1 MNLHQNQILFRQSII
16 ATAQAKNNLS
26 EVLVEKD
33 YWVCYVLKMLS
44 LSEHVNHVIFK
55 GGTSLSK
62 AYDII
67 DRFSEDVDLAVITKD
82 MTGNKVKNLIKK
94 IEKDITATD
103 YLTEVEIDNV
113 TSKKSKF
120 RKTFHQ
126 YPRVIKGRNFGQA
139 SDKILLEIN
148 SFTNPYPYESKV
160 ISTYI
165 SDFLKTNRSDY
176 IEKYEL
182 EPFEINVLS
191 LNRTFCEKLMGL
203 VRESYNDDPIT
214 ILKKKVRHVYDLHML
229 VGQSEVRKFMEDKNK
244 LKALI
249 DHVKNDDR
257 ENHEFRGEWLDR
269 SLLESPFLKDDVILN
284 ALSDTYGGD
293 FRGLVFGE
301 LPSFESVVASI
312 NDIKKNLYSL
322 I

>member
-1 MNLHQNQILFRQSII
+1 MNLHQNQTLFRQSII

-26 EVLVEKD
+26 EALVEKD

-44 LSEHVNHVIFK
+44 SSEHVDQVIFK

-67 DRFSEDVDLAVITKD
+67 DRFSEDVDLAVITKE
-82 MTGNKVKNLIKK
+82 MTSNQIKSFIRK

-103 YLTEVEIDNV
+103 DLIEVDIDGV

-126 YPRVIKGRNFGQA
+126 YPRVVKGYNFGQT

-148 SFTNPYPYESKV
+148 SFTNPYPYAPKV

-165 SDFLKTNRSDY
+165 CDFLNTNRAEY
-176 IEKYEL
+176 IGKYQL
-182 EPFEINVLS
+182 EPFEVNVLS
-191 LNRTFCEKLMGL
+191 LNRTFCEKLMGM
-203 VRESYNDDPIT
+203 VRESYSDDPLT
-214 ILKKKVRHVYDLHML
+214 ALKIKVRHVYDLHML
-229 VGQSEVRKFMEDKNK
+229 IGEANVRKFMEDESQLK
-244 LKALI
+244 LMI

-257 ENHEFRGEWLDR
+257 ENHEFSGEWLDKP
-269 SLLESPFLKDDVILN
+269 LLESPFLRNDDLLN
-284 ALSDTYGGD
+284 GLSITYNGD
-293 FRGLVFGE
+293 FKRLVFGE
-301 LPSFESVVASI
+301 LPPFASVVESI
-312 NDIKKNLYSL
+312 NDIKKNLSS

>member
-1 MNLHQNQILFRQSII
+1 MNLHQNQTLFRQSII

-44 LSEHVNHVIFK
+44 LSEHADRVIFK

-67 DRFSEDVDLAVITKD
+67 DRFSEDVDLAVITKN
-82 MTGNKVKNLIKK
+82 MTGSKVKSLIRK

-103 YLTEVEIDNV
+103 DLTEVEVENI

-126 YPRVIKGRNFGQA
+126 YPRVIKGQNFGQA

-148 SFTNPYPYESKV
+148 SFTNPYPFEPKS
-160 ISTYI
+160 ICTYI
-165 SDFLKTNRSDY
+165 SDFLKTNRDDY

-182 EPFEINVLS
+182 ESFEVKVLS
-191 LNRTFCEKLMGL
+191 LNRTFCEKLMGM
-203 VRESYNDDPIT
+203 VRESYSDDPLT

-229 VGQSEVRKFMEDKNK
+229 IGQSEVRKFMEDEKE
-244 LKALI
+244 LKKLI
-249 DHVKNDDR
+249 DHVRNDDR
-257 ENHEFRGEWLDR
+257 ENNEFRGEWLDKP
-269 SLLESPFLKDDVILN
+269 LLESPFLKDDELLN
-284 ALSDTYGGD
+284 ALSGTYGGD
-293 FRGLVFGE
+293 FKGLVFGE
-301 LPSFESVVASI
+301 LPLFESVVASI
-312 NDIKKNLYSL
+312 NDIKKNLYS